1 MRNARRQHRI
11 KSLRV
16 IGFLVKNALETGANI
31 RKQCVCNTCWVSCV
45 DQSSIRA
52 ELYWNSEV
60 WVSMIHQPK
69 ARLILTHSS
78 ALVCVC
84 MHACICPRTRQAVSD
99 LTRWPS
105 LFANVTLW
113 LPAQSSLSF
122 SLHHFC
128 GQPSWVTTY
137 AKTQVFM
144 FYYSPHWQEICTP
157 IAKCGE
163 ILNCLCICEIHIVLE
178 FVVKTA
184 ISPTASLWETISF

>member
-1 MRNARRQHRI
+1 MWDACRREGI
-11 KSLRV
+11 KSLPL
-16 IGFLVKNALETGANI
+16 IGFLVKNALEMGANI
-31 RKQCVCNTCWVSCV
+31 RKQHVCSTCWVPCV

-60 WVSMIHQPK
+60 LVLMIHEPK
-69 ARLILTHSS
+69 AKLILTHSS

-84 MHACICPRTRQAVSD
+84 MHACIWPHTRQAASD
-99 LTRWPS
+99 LSWWPT
-105 LFANVTLW
+105 LLANVTLW

-122 SLHHFC
+122 TLHSYC
-128 GQPSWVTTY
+128 GQPSWATTY

-144 FYYSPHWQEICTP
+144 FYYSPHWHKICTP

-163 ILNCLCICEIHIVLE
+163 MLYCLCICEIHIVLE
-178 FVVKTA
+178 FVVKTV